1 MFFWLNLNIIIKY
14 ISRTVKLLTPT
25 VNASYLT
32 YRFANISC
40 IKNNI
45 SSNWACCCISI
56 IRLKNHITY
65 FNFYQLLN
73 GSNLTVEWVNSPTI
87 DLPIFILF
95 NHIRGSYIPCQSW
108 TYFKIKEIF
117 VIIDE
122 MRWDEMRQTEHRGIF
137 FPTGLIGLDNS
148 LADNLIKKKHKEQN

>member
-1 MFFWLNLNIIIKY
+1 M
-14 ISRTVKLLTPT
+14 TPT

-117 VIIDE
+117 VIIASKSLFTFDTNLK
-122 MRWDEMRQTEHRGIF
+122 RWDETNWAPRYF
-137 FPTGLIGLDNS
+137 FSNRVNWS
-148 LADNLIKKKHKEQN
+148 R